1 MAPSPREGA
10 LGTRTCLLLLE
21 FAAGRESAEFQQ
33 REAPRRAAECHPE
46 GTDSPVWGRWREP
59 AGRSWKAGR
68 EGRGTAQPL
77 LSPILVLRPASRPPA
92 HPTRP

>member
-1 MAPSPREGA
+1 MAPSSRERTRGA
-10 LGTRTCLLLLE
+10 RTRLLLLGVCRLGGDLQGSSSE
-21 FAAGRESAEFQQ
+21 RPHAVTLGR
-33 REAPRRAAECHPE
+33 
-46 GTDSPVWGRWREP
+46 DSPVWGRQDLRAE
-59 AGRSWKAGR
+59 AGRQGGR